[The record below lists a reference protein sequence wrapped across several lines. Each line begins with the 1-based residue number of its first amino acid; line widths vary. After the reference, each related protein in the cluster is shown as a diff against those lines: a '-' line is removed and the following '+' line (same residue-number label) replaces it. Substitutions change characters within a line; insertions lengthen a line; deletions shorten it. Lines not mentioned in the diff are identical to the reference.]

1 MKETVTYGFNSIL
14 SGFGYLP
21 EKQLSEITKKLHI
34 CSAYLRISRTLIF
47 TEAKAEITGLDFN
60 LCFFAHN
67 ILRF

>member
-1 MKETVTYGFNSIL
+1 
-14 SGFGYLP
+14 
-21 EKQLSEITKKLHI
+21 LHI